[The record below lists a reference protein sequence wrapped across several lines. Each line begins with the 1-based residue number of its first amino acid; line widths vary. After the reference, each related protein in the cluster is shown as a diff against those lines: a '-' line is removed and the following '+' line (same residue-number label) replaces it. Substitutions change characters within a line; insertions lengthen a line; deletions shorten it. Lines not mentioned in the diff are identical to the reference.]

1 MAKISRLAER
11 RWRRMRS
18 EHARTLEGI
27 ERAMAMHPAGGRT
40 PAGRTPD
47 TTVVVARRDSND
59 AA

>member
-1 MAKISRLAER
+1 MATNVSRLAER

-27 ERAMAMHPAGGRT
+27 EAAMALHPSRGVSAEPLRLRVVTVT
-40 PAGRTPD
+40 P
-47 TTVVVARRDSND
+47 RDDD